1 LKGDQKIVRSDTI
14 LALLP
19 PAIAISWVI
28 ADAATGFV
36 SADRAMQTIP
46 PATQIISEADTVI
59 HNTNQTTI
67 VICSRYSGVA
77 ANSAQ
82 PQANLLRLCRAGLK
96 FTTSLPKI

>member
-1 LKGDQKIVRSDTI
+1 LRGDQKIVRSDTI

-36 SADRAMQTIP
+36 SADRAIQTIP
-46 PATQIISEADTVI
+46 PAAQIVSEAGTVI
-59 HNTNQTTI
+59 HKSNQKTI
-67 VICSRYSGVA
+67 VICSRYNGVA
-77 ANSAQ
+77 ASSAL